1 MKKNE
6 QNQNIILEQLRK
18 VPIIQVACE
27 KVGVARATFYRWR
40 ADDKDFA
47 KAVEEALVEG
57 ETMVNEMGESQ
68 LLSLMRDKHWP
79 AISFW
84 LRHRHPQFKNR
95 LEISGSL
102 QIPQEELTPEQERIV
117 KEALRLAAL
126 TAPEPE
132 NETNQSNS

>member
-1 MKKNE
+1 MKKE
-6 QNQNIILEQLRK
+6 PFKKIILEQLRK

-27 KVGVARATFYRWR
+27 KAGVARATFYRWR
-40 ADDKDFA
+40 ADDQDFA
-47 KAVEEALVEG
+47 KAVEGALVEG
-57 ETMVNEMGESQ
+57 EAMVNEMGESQ

-84 LRHRHPQFKNR
+84 LRHRHPQFRNR

-102 QIPQEELTPEQERIV
+102 QAPQEELTPEQERIV

-126 TAPEPE
+126 TGPEPE
-132 NETNQSNS
+132 DETNQSNL

>member
-1 MKKNE
+1 MKKERNQKLIIE
-6 QNQNIILEQLRK
+6 QICK

-27 KVGVARATFYRWR
+27 KVGVARATFYWWR

-47 KAVEEALVEG
+47 KEVEEALIEG
-57 ETMVNEMGESQ
+57 EAMVNEMGESQ

-102 QIPQEELTPEQERIV
+102 QVPQEELTPEQERIV

-132 NETNQSNS
+132 GETNQSIT